1 MPAAFVIGLLVGAAL
16 VLAAAFGGRIF
27 GGAASTAVAKGVR
40 VALALA
46 GVAVLAAVAALRLG
60 SPAPRPVAAVVAPP
74 PHVDASSAELIGA
87 ASTELAACPLSTA
100 PAVPDG
106 ATASLA
112 QMTAARAAF
121 EAYDAAINA
130 YVKCVDS
137 AVDRIARRFKG
148 AASDA
153 DLQSLDTF
161 GRSAHNTA
169 IDQEQ
174 AVADQFN
181 QQVRTYKTKHPAP

>member
-1 MPAAFVIGLLVGAAL
+1 MPAGFRIVLAVAGIGLLAWGAAHYL
-16 VLAAAFGGRIF
+16 P
-27 GGAASTAVAKGVR
+27 
-40 VALALA
+40 AL
-46 GVAVLAAVAALRLG
+46 
-60 SPAPRPVAAVVAPP
+60 VAPP
-74 PHVDASSAELIGA
+74 AAAPAAPAAAPAPPATVPPRGPASQASVSSANLIGA
-87 ASTELAACPLSTA
+87 ASDELAACPVSTA

-121 EAYDAAINA
+121 EAYDAATNA

-137 AVDRIARRFKG
+137 TVARISARSRN
-148 AASDA
+148 AAPTSE
-153 DLQSLDTF
+153 LQSLDTF
-161 GRSAHNTA
+161 GRTAHNTA

-181 QQVRTYKTKHPAP
+181 REVRAYKAKHSRP

>member
-1 MPAAFVIGLLVGAAL
+1 MPVAFVMGMLVGAAL
-16 VLAAAFGGRIF
+16 LLAAAFGGRIF
-27 GGAASTAVAKGVR
+27 AGAASAAVAKGAR

-46 GVAVLAAVAALRLG
+46 GLALLAAVAVLRLG
-60 SPAPRPVAAVVAPP
+60 ALAPRPVAAAVAPP
-74 PHVDASSAELIGA
+74 PRVVAPSVDLIGA
-87 ASTELAACPLSTA
+87 ASTELAGCPLSTA

-106 ATASLA
+106 ATATLA

-121 EAYDAAINA
+121 QAYDAATLA

-137 AVDRIARRFKG
+137 AVERVTRRFRS
-148 AASDA
+148 AVSDA
-153 DLQSLDTF
+153 QLQSLDTF

-169 IDQEQ
+169 VDQEQ

-181 QQVRTYKTKHPAP
+181 QQVRTYKAKHPAP